1 MQEIER
7 LLKVN
12 HDLQQQVAQ
21 KVRAGESKNV
31 CLGPKGSKGQNSG
44 IQHDNKIPIVW
55 IFLLGQ

>member
-12 HDLQQQVAQ
+12 NDLQQQVAQ

-31 CLGPKGSKGQNSG
+31 
-44 IQHDNKIPIVW
+44 
-55 IFLLGQ
+55 F